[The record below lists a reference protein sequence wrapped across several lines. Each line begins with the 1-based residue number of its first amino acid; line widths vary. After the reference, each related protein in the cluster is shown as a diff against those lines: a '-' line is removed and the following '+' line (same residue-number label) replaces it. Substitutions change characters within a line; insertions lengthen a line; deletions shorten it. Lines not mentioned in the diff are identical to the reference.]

1 VDKLNFVRLSFDAS
15 LQRFIP
21 VTNVF
26 VDTYYTNNQRRQQ
39 TLQRVITQPDM
50 LFRARDLGI
59 DSRAMPGGRY
69 SFFPRLIAVSDTSR
83 WIDHDDI
90 NGFAVQGGPGV
101 IPPGATIDFGMP
113 GRYTGLGH
121 PGSVGPL
128 YQWASFDGST
138 NPPVAIPG
146 GERAATA
153 TINAR
158 IRNEGGGSS
167 FEWTAFG
174 ILDAV
179 YRIES
184 TTDFATWSTVTTV
197 TNVDGHFVFTQ
208 PVITPHRFYRAVR
221 Q

>member
-1 VDKLNFVRLSFDAS
+1 VRQSFDTN
-15 LQRFIP
+15 LHLFTP
-21 VTNVF
+21 LTNVF
-26 VDTYYTNNQRRQQ
+26 VDTYYTNGQRRQQ
-39 TLQRVITQPDM
+39 TLQRVITRPDM

-59 DSRAMPGGRY
+59 ETRSMAGSRY
-69 SFFPRLIAVSDTSR
+69 TFFTRLIAVSDTSR

-90 NGFAVQGGPGV
+90 NGSSLIGGPGV
-101 IPPGATIDFGMP
+101 IPPGVTIDFGTP
-113 GRYTGLGH
+113 GRYIGLGH
-121 PGSVGPL
+121 PDSMGPL

-138 NPPVAIPG
+138 NPPVAFLG
-146 GERAATA
+146 RERATTA
-153 TINAR
+153 TISAR

-197 TNVDGHFVFTQ
+197 TNVHGHFVFTQ
-208 PVITPHRFYRAVR
+208 PVTTPHRFYRAVR